1 MTTVYLVFLD
11 RRGPYSGPD
20 EFLRIFQTKDAA
32 QAWID
37 GQRFPEHYYI
47 REEELE

>member
-1 MTTVYLVFLD
+1 MTTVYLVFFNV
-11 RRGPYSGPD
+11 GPWSGAD
-20 EFLRIFQTKDAA
+20 EFCRIFGAKDAA

-37 GQRFPEHYYI
+37 GRQLPEYSYI

>member
-1 MTTVYLVFLD
+1 MTTVYLVFFEV
-11 RRGPYSGPD
+11 GPFEGD
-20 EFLRIFQTKDAA
+20 EFRRIFRTNDAA

-37 GQRFPEHYYI
+37 GQRFPVKYYI